1 MASHINEEYLHL
13 TSANYQELVHRVT
26 RDSLWPQYFLLI
38 NACLENIKCLP
49 ITPEQYDQADV
60 ERLLI
65 ESLERLAEVITIL
78 LPGGME
84 EFQSYLKKATSQQR
98 H

>member
-1 MASHINEEYLHL
+1 MASHINEEYIHL

-26 RDSLWPQYFLLI
+26 RDNYWPQYFLLI
-38 NACLENIKCLP
+38 NVCLENIKCLP
-49 ITPEQYDQADV
+49 TTSEQYDQADV

-65 ESLERLAEVITIL
+65 ESLERLADVITIL

-84 EFQSYLKKATSQQR
+84 EFQSYLTKAVYRQR